1 MVPVTFSA
9 LKMICTRNQSA
20 KWTVLISVR
29 IHRTH
34 KQNTMDSLL
43 IKLNFAEVLQ
53 VLLQL
58 MHFFVGDKISG
69 RLGKNITPYAK
80 LLFHLY
86 VNITLRVVV
95 VVDCSLYEKGTG
107 AFHCQ
112 R

>member
-1 MVPVTFSA
+1 M
-9 LKMICTRNQSA
+9 LMR
-20 KWTVLISVR
+20 
-29 IHRTH
+29 
-34 KQNTMDSLL
+34 
-43 IKLNFAEVLQ
+43 LNFVEVLQ

-86 VNITLRVVV
+86 IDITLRV
-95 VVDCSLYEKGTG
+95 GRG
-107 AFHCQ
+107 